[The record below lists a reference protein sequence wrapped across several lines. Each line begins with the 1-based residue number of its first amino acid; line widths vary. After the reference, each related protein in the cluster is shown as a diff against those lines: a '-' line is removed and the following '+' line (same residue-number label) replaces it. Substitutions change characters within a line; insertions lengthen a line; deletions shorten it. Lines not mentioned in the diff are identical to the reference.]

1 MKIWV
6 TNWQPYSIPHS
17 AMKCIQWTPDAEPAA
32 VLWLIIGCKV
42 TNKWAK
48 HQIYLSI
55 FERENSNSFAWL
67 VQELRDIVSKVIIL
81 SERTKS
87 ILIFFFWACSTLLN
101 WLRHHLW
108 HLPEKCVLGY
118 VLLLNICDVSYTLAT
133 LTWVFS
139 TPLVQEVYLGI
150 PWVILKTC
158 DRLLHPLACWC
169 LGMRT
174 PPFLNLCPC
183 RE

>member
-1 MKIWV
+1 MH
-6 TNWQPYSIPHS
+6 QR
-17 AMKCIQWTPDAEPAA
+17 TPDDVPPA
-32 VLWLIIGCKV
+32 VLWPIIGCKV

-81 SERTKS
+81 FQLSKS
-87 ILIFFFWACSTLLN
+87 IHTFFFRACSLFLQSL
-101 WLRHHLW
+101 WHLMW
-108 HLPEKCVLGY
+108 HLPERCVLGY
-118 VLLLNICDVSYTLAT
+118 VLLPNICDVSHTLGT
-133 LTWVFS
+133 LTLVFS

-150 PWVILKTC
+150 PWVTLKMC

>member
-1 MKIWV
+1 MWNHLNV
-6 TNWQPYSIPHS
+6 TMSLCHCHFFAN
-17 AMKCIQWTPDAEPAA
+17 
-32 VLWLIIGCKV
+32 
-42 TNKWAK
+42 K

-67 VQELRDIVSKVIIL
+67 VQELRDIVSKAIIL
-81 SERTKS
+81 FERAKS
-87 ILIFFFWACSTLLN
+87 ILIYFFWACSTLLN
-101 WLRHHLW
+101 WLRHLLW
-108 HLPEKCVLGY
+108 HMPEKCY
-118 VLLLNICDVSYTLAT
+118 VLLPNICDVSHTLGT

-150 PWVILKTC
+150 PWVTLKTC
-158 DRLLHPLACWC
+158 DRWLHPLAYWC